1 MRALALRP
9 APRIVLAALLLAP
22 ALVAAAG
29 PAKPLVIWPGYVLE
43 LPAEHCVDL
52 SKGPDFDVLY
62 VRARRS
68 SRDEPLAGVY
78 AGFAP
83 SFEPECAK
91 PTRRSW
97 NANGLSFESV
107 RGSEGCAEFLVQDPT
122 NRDRGKLH
130 IWFGPAAKDHS
141 QLAERLV
148 ASIRPAAMPV
158 KDVTE
163 PPQCD

>member
-1 MRALALRP
+1 MSRHLASP
-9 APRIVLAALLLAP
+9 VGIAALLLLP
-22 ALVAAAG
+22 AVVVAAAG
-29 PAKPLVIWPGYVLE
+29 PAKPLVIWPGYILA
-43 LPAEHCVDL
+43 LPPEHCVEL

-62 VRARRS
+62 VRARQAS
-68 SRDEPLAGVY
+68 KDAILAGVY

-83 SFEPECAK
+83 SFEPECVK

-107 RGSEGCAEFLVQDPT
+107 RGGDGCAEFLVQDPT
-122 NRDRGKLH
+122 KRDRGQLH
-130 IWFGPAAKDHS
+130 IWFGPAAKEHP

-148 ASIRPAAMPV
+148 GSIRPAPMPV

-163 PPQCD
+163 LPQCD